1 MSRKRLVTMA
11 LGALSA
17 MAFIVPSAQAQ
28 GVVGAAACVFE
39 GVSGQAAPG
48 VENIVS
54 DLGPAPDIL
63 DTDSG
68 TFGFTGSATC
78 AGADANDVPP
88 TVVGPATFDLSAGGT
103 YNNVICGT
111 GTANGTANLT
121 DGGSTNI
128 DYTFGIM
135 FANGV
140 GLKSLVVDG
149 GTFAWKTVDGGAGQG
164 VVHIVP
170 NVFGG
175 GGNCIDESVTS
186 FVVNGSYGIFV
197 SG

>member
-1 MSRKRLVTMA
+1 MA

-28 GVVGAAACVFE
+28 TGVVGAAACVFE

-54 DLGPAPDIL
+54 DLGPDIL

-78 AGADANDVPP
+78 AGADANNVPP
-88 TVVGPATFDLSAGGT
+88 TVVGPATFELSAGGT

-121 DGGSTNI
+121 NGGDTDINS
-128 DYTFGIM
+128 TFGIT
-135 FANGV
+135 FAAGV
-140 GLKSLVVDG
+140 GKISLVVDG
-149 GTFAWKTVDGGAGQG
+149 GTAAGEAVSGGNGDGA
-164 VVHIVP
+164 VNIIP
-170 NVFGG
+170 NGLEG

-186 FVVNGSYGIFV
+186 FVVNGAFSSTLTG
-197 SG
+197 